1 MYFFILITEMKIQAA
16 EIMMEEK
23 IKENLPDQ
31 SNVCHVG
38 VKMEAL
44 FTSSFRHFLL
54 LALKHSAHFEFD

>member
-1 MYFFILITEMKIQAA
+1 
-16 EIMMEEK
+16 MEEK

-54 LALKHSAHFEFD
+54 LALKRSAHFEFD